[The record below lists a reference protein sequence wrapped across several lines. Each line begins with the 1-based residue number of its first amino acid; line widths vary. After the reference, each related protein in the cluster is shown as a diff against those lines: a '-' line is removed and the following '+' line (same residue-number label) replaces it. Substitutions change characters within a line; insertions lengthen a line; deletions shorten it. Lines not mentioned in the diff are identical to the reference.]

1 MTELEPTDVDQGRVL
16 HPLRTAAMVIY
27 LTLALLVVMIPQ
39 SMVNWLGDMNAN
51 VVQESL
57 FRAAESLRK
66 VADAT
71 GAATPY
77 RRARALF
84 LALKGGE
91 DD

>member
-1 MTELEPTDVDQGRVL
+1 MTDVEPTNVDQGRAS

-27 LTLALLVVMIPQ
+27 LTLALLAVMIPQ
-39 SMVNWLGDMNAN
+39 SVVNWLGDMNTN
-51 VVQESL
+51 VVQEPL
-57 FRAAESLRK
+57 FRAAESLQK
-66 VADAT
+66 VAEAT

-84 LALKGGE
+84 LALKGVE